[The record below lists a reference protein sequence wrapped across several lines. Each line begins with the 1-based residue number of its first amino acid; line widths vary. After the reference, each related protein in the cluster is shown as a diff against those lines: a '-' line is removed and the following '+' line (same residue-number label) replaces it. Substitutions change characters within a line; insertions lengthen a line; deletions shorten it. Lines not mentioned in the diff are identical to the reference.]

1 MIKNVIDGKLVE
13 AQDGRVSDVID
24 PSTGKTYDV
33 AALSSAADVD
43 AAYAAASKAFR
54 TWRRTT
60 PSERQQAL
68 LALADALE
76 ARTDDLVAA
85 EVENT
90 GKPIEL
96 TRTEEIVVGLDQFR
110 FFAGAARLLEG
121 TAAGEYLAGHTSYT
135 RREPVGVVGQ
145 VAPWNYPFMMAIWK
159 IAPALAAGNTV
170 VLKPS
175 DTTPAS
181 ASLLGEIAAGVL
193 PPGVLNVVCGDR
205 DTGRLVV
212 AHPDAAM
219 VSITGS
225 TAAGK
230 QVAASAAES
239 VKRVHLELGG
249 KAPALVFADADLPAA
264 VDGIVVGGYFN
275 AGQDCTAA
283 TRVLVQAEVAE
294 RFQALLVEAV
304 SQVRTGPP
312 SDEEATYGP
321 LNNAAQ
327 LERVSA
333 AVDGLPEHATVLTG
347 GHRVGTEGYFYAP
360 TVVGGVRQDDAI
372 VQRETF
378 GPVLTLQTFESE
390 TEAIE
395 LANGVELGLAASVFT
410 SDHGTAHRCSIELEF
425 GCVWVNTHIPLV
437 AEMPHG
443 GFKQSG
449 YGKDLSH
456 YGLEDYTRVKHV
468 MHAHG

>member
-1 MIKNVIDGKLVE
+1 MISNVIDGNLLP
-13 AQDGRVSDVID
+13 AQGGSVSDVVD
-24 PSTGKTYDV
+24 PSTGKVYDV
-33 AALSSAADVD
+33 AALSTAADVD
-43 AAYAAASKAFR
+43 AAYTAATRAFR
-54 TWRRTT
+54 IWRRTT
-60 PSERQQAL
+60 PAQRQRLL

-76 ARTDDLVAA
+76 ARVEDLVAA

-90 GKPIEL
+90 GKPVAL
-96 TRTEEIVVGLDQFR
+96 TRDEEILVGIDQVR
-110 FFAGAARLLEG
+110 YFAGLARSLEG
-121 TAAGEYLAGHTSYT
+121 VGAAEYLEGHTSYV

-175 DTTPAS
+175 DTTPVT
-181 ASLLGEIAAGVL
+181 ASLVAEIAASVL

-212 AHPDAAM
+212 AHPAAAM

-230 QVAASAAES
+230 QVAASAAQD

-249 KAPALVFADADLPAA
+249 KAPALVFADAALPEA
-264 VDGIVVGGYFN
+264 VEGIVGAAFFN

-283 TRVLVQAEVAE
+283 TRVLVHSSVAAEFE
-294 RFQALLVEAV
+294 ELLVAAV
-304 SQVRTGPP
+304 AQVRTGPP
-312 SDEEATYGP
+312 ADETALYGP
-321 LNNAAQ
+321 LNNATQ

-333 AVDGLPEHATVLTG
+333 AVDGRPEHARVLIG
-347 GHRVGTEGYFYAP
+347 GHQVGTEGYFYAP
-360 TVVGGVRQDDAI
+360 TVVAGVRQDDAL
-372 VQRETF
+372 VQQETF
-378 GPVLTLQTFESE
+378 GPVLTLQTFE
-390 TEAIE
+390 TFDEAIE
-395 LANGVELGLAASVFT
+395 LANGVDLGLAASAWT
-410 SDHGTAHRCSIELEF
+410 KDHATALQCSTELEF
-425 GCVWVNTHIPLV
+425 GCVWINTHIPFA
-437 AEMPHG
+437 AELPHG

-456 YGLEDYTRVKHV
+456 YGFEDYTRVKHV
-468 MHAHG
+468 MHAHR